1 MNLEIKEIK
10 NNKIKIRNQEL
21 SIDEIQNYKEID
33 NDINRDIILKTCS
46 YQNYENNNNLI
57 RNIILEDNVKKYKPE
72 ELTDDF
78 LPTVET
84 LLKEMDK
91 KDLEQ
96 NEKNEKNKTKIYNR
110 EMILRVKCLALMKIG
125 KDIMTNTL
133 YLNMNDRKK
142 LQEIM
147 WSYNDIPHE
156 DIIKEFNDKANSEI
170 FDKDI
175 TKLPIYNYN

>member
-10 NNKIKIRNQEL
+10 NNKIKIGNQEL
-21 SIDEIQNYKEID
+21 SIDEISNYKEIENNPD
-33 NDINRDIILKTCS
+33 KDIIIKTCS
-46 YQNYENNNNLI
+46 YQNYNNNISLI
-57 RNIILEDNVKKYKPE
+57 RNIFLEENLKKYKPE

-84 LLKEMDK
+84 LLKEMDI

-110 EMILRVKCLALMKIG
+110 EMIMRVKCLSLLKIG

-156 DIIKEFNDKANSEI
+156 DIIKEFNDKANGEI

-175 TKLPIYNYN
+175 SKLPIYDYN